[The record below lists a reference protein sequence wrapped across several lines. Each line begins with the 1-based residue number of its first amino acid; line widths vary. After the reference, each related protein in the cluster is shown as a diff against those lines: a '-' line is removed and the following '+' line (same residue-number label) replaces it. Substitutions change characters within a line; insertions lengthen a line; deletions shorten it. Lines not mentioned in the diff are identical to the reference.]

1 MYKLVR
7 DKIPEKIKE
16 SGKRCDWAV
25 AGNDEFYAEL
35 LMAKLIEEV
44 NEYLGNLD
52 CTELVDIVTVVN
64 ALRKLHNISDAEF
77 KSLYD
82 DKLEKL
88 GGFDD
93 RIIGFFQNQPT
104 AEEGKKDLMKTADTL
119 AEQVEK
125 DYLEEI
131 SLDEEE
137 DNDKHL
143 A

>member
-1 MYKLVR
+1 
-7 DKIPEKIKE
+7 
-16 SGKRCDWAV
+16 
-25 AGNDEFYAEL
+25 
-35 LMAKLIEEV
+35 MAKLIEEV